1 MGKQKPP
8 AFKFYYRDWLHAVR
22 RFSPEE
28 KVEYLEM
35 LFEQADSITGSI
47 PEDIFA
53 EVTSEKIRSKF
64 EKDSNGFFNVR
75 MRDILLERDAYSERQ
90 RAKSNKRWNKEP
102 GESHGNPTGN
112 PLENEVEK
120 EVEKEVVKGS
130 KKTQLKKVETKP
142 LVFPFT
148 DEVFLN
154 RWEAWKTYKREQFK
168 FSYKHSGEQAAL
180 KNLGEISNGNME
192 VALAIIQRSMANGW
206 KGLFNLDNANEPR
219 TPAEAEDY
227 MARVRKSMNK

>member
-1 MGKQKPP
+1 MGKQKAP

-22 RFSPEE
+22 RFTPEE

-35 LFEQADSITGSI
+35 LFEQADSPTGSI

-53 EVTSEKIRSKF
+53 EITSEKIRVKF

-75 MRDILLERDAYSERQ
+75 MRDILLDRDAYSERQ

-102 GESHGNPTGN
+102 GESPGNPTGN

-120 EVEKEVVKGS
+120 EKGKGNKKKE
-130 KKTQLKKVETKP
+130 LKKVEEKP
-142 LVFPFT
+142 LVYPFT

-168 FSYKHSGEQAAL
+168 FTYKHSGEQAAL

-192 VALAIIQRSMANGW
+192 VALAIIQQSMANGW
-206 KGLFNLDNANEPR
+206 KGLFKLDNSNEPK
-219 TPAEAEDY
+219 TQAEAEDY